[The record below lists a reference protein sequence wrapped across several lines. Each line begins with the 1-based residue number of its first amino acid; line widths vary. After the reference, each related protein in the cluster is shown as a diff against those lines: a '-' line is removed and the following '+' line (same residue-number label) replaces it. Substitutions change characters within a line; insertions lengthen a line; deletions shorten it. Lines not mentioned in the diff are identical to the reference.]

1 MDIPEYT
8 KPFPTFEPE
17 YTRIASTT
25 RTLETPTGEARCPL
39 TRPCQQ
45 KRSPQRHFTR
55 RGQNLAAA
63 GTSPGTAIA
72 HTCTRLSI

>member
-1 MDIPEYT
+1 MPNRFLPLNQNIPELHQQQERL
-8 KPFPTFEPE
+8 K
-17 YTRIASTT
+17 
-25 RTLETPTGEARCPL
+25 TPTGEARCPL

-72 HTCTRLSI
+72 HTCTRRSI